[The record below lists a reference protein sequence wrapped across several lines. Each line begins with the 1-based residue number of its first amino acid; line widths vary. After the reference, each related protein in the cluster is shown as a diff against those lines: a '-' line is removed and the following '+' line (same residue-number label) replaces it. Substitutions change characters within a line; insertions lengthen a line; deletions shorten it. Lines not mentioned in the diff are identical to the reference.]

1 MLWHE
6 QPSHSLELRIQIR
19 VTLSPLE
26 VMLSWLQTFLAFQ
39 FWSCFQM
46 QFLST
51 TRSLQRVTFKKNKTK
66 QKTFFFQTVLF
77 PTLSY
82 KLFPRLNSEYL
93 LTISESQI
101 CCKLFRVLPPLRL
114 LKRIHQRLQK
124 LFHGKS

>member
-1 MLWHE
+1 MVWHE

-51 TRSLQRVTFKKNKTK
+51 TRSLQRVTLKKKT
-66 QKTFFFQTVLF
+66 QNFFFPNTVLF

-82 KLFPRLNSEYL
+82 KLFSRLNSEYL

-101 CCKLFRVLPPLRL
+101 CCKLFRALPPLRL
-114 LKRIHQRLQK
+114 LKRIHQRLLK